1 MAHVNTTRLATV
13 ALAAVALGAGILFS
27 RAVVHPAQ
35 VEHALPPSPAA
46 AEHLRPAVVGPDFS
60 PPRPSE
66 VRAAVAHAFG
76 PVVLPVRDDGLVGD
90 FNGDGAP
97 DLAVEVRP
105 AAGHL
110 AEVNDDVANWT
121 IQDCAPAPPSARPS
135 GHPRARPVVADDE
148 RLVAILHGNGPR
160 GWRDPGA
167 RQVYLLKNG
176 GAPAGARPRGA
187 YPGLDALGSEA
198 AGQVLTSASPVP
210 GVVFWTGARYSWR
223 DARAAEGAGRGA
235 IAH

>member
-1 MAHVNTTRLATV
+1 MAHVTKARVATL
-13 ALAAVALGAGILFS
+13 ALAAVALGAGLVLS
-27 RAVVHPAQ
+27 RALAHPRR

-46 AEHLRPAVVGPDFS
+46 VEHLRPEVVDADFT
-60 PPRPSE
+60 PPHPRE
-66 VRAAVAHAFG
+66 VRAALRHAFG
-76 PVVLPVRDDGLVGD
+76 LAVQPLRGDGLVGD

-121 IQDCAPAPPSARPS
+121 IQDCASAPAWARPR

-148 RLVAILHGNGPR
+148 ALVAILHGYGPR
-160 GWRDPGA
+160 GWRDPEA

-176 GAPAGARPRGA
+176 GHPAGAQPRRA
-187 YPGLDALGSEA
+187 YPGLDAPGTET
-198 AGQVLTSASPVP
+198 GGHVLTSASPVP
-210 GVVFWTGARYSWR
+210 GVVYWTGARYAWR
-223 DARAAEGAGRGA
+223 DASAAGTGPGVAQ
-235 IAH
+235 